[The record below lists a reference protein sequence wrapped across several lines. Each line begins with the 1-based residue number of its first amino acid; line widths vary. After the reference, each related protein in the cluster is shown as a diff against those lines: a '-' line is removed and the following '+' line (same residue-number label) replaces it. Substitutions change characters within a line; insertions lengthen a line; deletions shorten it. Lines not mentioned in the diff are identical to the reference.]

1 MMEKPTRSF
10 QRSQERSQWQALFQQ
25 NTGDPV
31 QMLVTIFDKELPAP
45 STEFGQED
53 RIRVSMRDGIGLATR
68 VFLPAGQG
76 PWPVILT
83 RYPYPMAALMK
94 ALGRVWTRH
103 GYAFVAQECR
113 GTNASEGVW
122 VPWEHERDD
131 GLDTVDWLKRQVW
144 SNGNIG
150 MWGRSYLSGV
160 QWVMADQLPPEVKA
174 LVLSVNGTE
183 RYRQLYMNGMFR
195 QDAFTSW
202 AFANSEVKTRQDPGE
217 LYQQA
222 LYARPH
228 LDVDVKLL
236 GQELPWYR
244 EWISNVSR
252 EGEYWKRSVW
262 NVLQHIPPQ
271 VHTPVLMVGGW
282 YDHNLDGMI
291 RAYEQFPEQT
301 KAASRFVIGPWIHAL
316 ESSGDLDYPDSDVL
330 GTFTIK
336 QATEWFDHQL
346 KGQSYPYRKG
356 GIDAYIIR
364 EGRWQVWDRGFPQT
378 QKQAYYL
385 RPGQEVYPSSGQ
397 LTSEA
402 SSTQERISY
411 TYNPDNPVP
420 TQGGEGLLAFSF
432 GPTYHGAAPSS
443 LKQAEPGS
451 RADVITFLSAPLQM
465 DVAIQG
471 RIKAHLRVSSDVD
484 DTAFT
489 VKLMEVFPNG
499 NAYNIRDG
507 ISSLAYRNGATQ
519 PQDYVAG
526 EAVDIEIELWPIAW
540 TIKQGSQ
547 IRLDISSSN
556 FPAYHVHPNVSGP
569 WAEQQQVRIA
579 QQTLFIGGAQSYVEF
594 PVADASL
601 HADGIFTAEGA

>member
-1 MMEKPTRSF
+1 
-10 QRSQERSQWQALFQQ
+10 
-25 NTGDPV
+25 
-31 QMLVTIFDKELPAP
+31 
-45 STEFGQED
+45 
-53 RIRVSMRDGIGLATR
+53 
-68 VFLPAGQG
+68 
-76 PWPVILT
+76 
-83 RYPYPMAALMK
+83 
-94 ALGRVWTRH
+94 
-103 GYAFVAQECR
+103 
-113 GTNASEGVW
+113 
-122 VPWEHERDD
+122 
-131 GLDTVDWLKRQVW
+131 
-144 SNGNIG
+144 
-150 MWGRSYLSGV
+150 
-160 QWVMADQLPPEVKA
+160 
-174 LVLSVNGTE
+174 
-183 RYRQLYMNGMFR
+183 
-195 QDAFTSW
+195 
-202 AFANSEVKTRQDPGE
+202 
-217 LYQQA
+217 
-222 LYARPH
+222 
-228 LDVDVKLL
+228 
-236 GQELPWYR
+236 
-244 EWISNVSR
+244 
-252 EGEYWKRSVW
+252 
-262 NVLQHIPPQ
+262 
-271 VHTPVLMVGGW
+271 
-282 YDHNLDGMI
+282 MI

-316 ESSGDLDYPDSDVL
+316 ESSGDLDYPESDVL

-364 EGRWQVWDRGFPQT
+364 EGRWQVWERGFPQT
-378 QKQAYYL
+378 QKQVYYL
-385 RPGQEVYPSSGQ
+385 RSGQQVYPSSGQ

-432 GPTYHGAAPSS
+432 GPTYHSAAPSS

-451 RADVITFLSAPLQM
+451 RADVMTFLSAPLQA
-465 DVAIQG
+465 DVALQG

-507 ISSLAYRNGATQ
+507 ISSLAYRNGATR

-526 EAVDIEIELWPIAW
+526 EAVDIELELWPIAW

-547 IRLDISSSN
+547 IRVDISSSN

-594 PVADASL
+594 PVASASL

>member
-1 MMEKPTRSF
+1 MMEKPARSSG
-10 QRSQERSQWQALFQQ
+10 RSHERSQWQALFQQ

-31 QMLVTIFDKELPAP
+31 QMLVTIFEKELPAP
-45 STEFGQED
+45 STAFGQEET
-53 RIRVSMRDGIGLATR
+53 IRVSMRDGIGLATR

-103 GYAFVAQECR
+103 GYAFVTQECR

-252 EGEYWKRSVW
+252 EGEYWKRGVW

-291 RAYEQFPEQT
+291 RAYGQFPEQT

-364 EGRWQVWDRGFPQT
+364 EGRWQV
-378 QKQAYYL
+378 
-385 RPGQEVYPSSGQ
+385 E
-397 LTSEA
+397 
-402 SSTQERISY
+402 
-411 TYNPDNPVP
+411 
-420 TQGGEGLLAFSF
+420 
-432 GPTYHGAAPSS
+432 
-443 LKQAEPGS
+443 
-451 RADVITFLSAPLQM
+451 
-465 DVAIQG
+465 
-471 RIKAHLRVSSDVD
+471 
-484 DTAFT
+484 
-489 VKLMEVFPNG
+489 
-499 NAYNIRDG
+499 
-507 ISSLAYRNGATQ
+507 
-519 PQDYVAG
+519 
-526 EAVDIEIELWPIAW
+526 
-540 TIKQGSQ
+540 
-547 IRLDISSSN
+547 
-556 FPAYHVHPNVSGP
+556 
-569 WAEQQQVRIA
+569 
-579 QQTLFIGGAQSYVEF
+579 
-594 PVADASL
+594 
-601 HADGIFTAEGA
+601 